1 MDTEGTDGYPVL
13 LQPYQ
18 SLHKCFEMQEQ
29 GVISVNKEM
38 RRQPAKWLV
47 NGVLEN
53 QLDIS
58 ETPQTGKTF
67 S

>member
-1 MDTEGTDGYPVL
+1 
-13 LQPYQ
+13 
-18 SLHKCFEMQEQ
+18 MQEQ

-58 ETPQTGKTF
+58 ETPQTGKT
-67 S
+67 SS